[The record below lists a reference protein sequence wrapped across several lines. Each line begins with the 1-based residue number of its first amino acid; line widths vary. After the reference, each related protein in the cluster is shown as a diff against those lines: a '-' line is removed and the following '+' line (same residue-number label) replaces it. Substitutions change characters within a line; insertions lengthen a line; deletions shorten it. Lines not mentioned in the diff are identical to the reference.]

1 MGSARGGLAA
11 AVTAVNI
18 GATAHSTQ
26 GPASRSA
33 ATRRPHAPRPA
44 RRALTRCTRARHRCG
59 LSCVLL
65 LTPRRIAGITTSTS
79 RTRFLFKAWQAK
91 VRPAASLPARTICC
105 PACGL
110 ALSPLRACSPAV
122 SRSRAACTQL
132 RGDHSAYSRAPN
144 AGATTSWARTGIET
158 EPTERACA
166 SRADRAGRG
175 HRDQA
180 GRVRGARPGRVSR
193 GRGSGRW
200 ASERRAAARP
210 AELRAACERR
220 CRARHPR
227 LATNRVWAAVV
238 IS

>member
-1 MGSARGGLAA
+1 M
-11 AVTAVNI
+11 V
-18 GATAHSTQ
+18 
-26 GPASRSA
+26 
-33 ATRRPHAPRPA
+33 
-44 RRALTRCTRARHRCG
+44 CRARKHASSSFALHMRAQI
-59 LSCVLL
+59 S
-65 LTPRRIAGITTSTS
+65 RRDLAWAASTS
-79 RTRFLFKAWQAK
+79 RTHQYSTAWQAR
-91 VRPAASLPARTICC
+91 VRAQPPPCPRASSC

-110 ALSPLRACSPAV
+110 ALSPLLACSPAA

-175 HRDQA
+175 HRDRA

-200 ASERRAAARP
+200 ASERRAAPRP

-227 LATNRVWAAVV
+227 LATDRVWAAAV